1 VEEPAVA
8 NALYWLS
15 WMSLLR
21 NIAAALLVVGA
32 ALAFAEGWISEPW
45 RKTVDDAR
53 TIEIARLSTSLETA
67 RAEIAAANAREKE
80 AELKLE
86 QLRNLAGPRDIN
98 FDVFHKELE
107 GKPKAHVQ
115 IWYLPDSSD
124 GYWFASRLRGALGIA
139 GWDVESPTSI
149 PEPDQRNMLVRDM
162 PRTMAAGGQPSGVT
176 IVGSNMQESPVEGTP
191 FHALMDALAK
201 SAQLGLG
208 HVYGAGGSQFMPV
221 PQGTLR
227 VIVAA
232 KSDPMFA
239 PAPAP
244 VDANPAK

>member
-80 AELKLE
+80 AELKF
-86 QLRNLAGPRDIN
+86 RTPDI
-98 FDVFHKELE
+98 
-107 GKPKAHVQ
+107 A
-115 IWYLPDSSD
+115 
-124 GYWFASRLRGALGIA
+124 
-139 GWDVESPTSI
+139 
-149 PEPDQRNMLVRDM
+149 
-162 PRTMAAGGQPSGVT
+162 
-176 IVGSNMQESPVEGTP
+176 
-191 FHALMDALAK
+191 
-201 SAQLGLG
+201 
-208 HVYGAGGSQFMPV
+208 
-221 PQGTLR
+221 
-227 VIVAA
+227 
-232 KSDPMFA
+232 
-239 PAPAP
+239 
-244 VDANPAK
+244 